1 MVSANICGGNP
12 GAIAFL
18 LAAYETSMFTAEMAF
33 QRMQRSGITG
43 SRLYMLWNDCCNRKT
58 ELALE
63 VMLKMSVDE
72 IVRHI
77 DCGAGRG
84 IPIEEG
90 ELA

>member
-1 MVSANICGGNP
+1 
-12 GAIAFL
+12 
-18 LAAYETSMFTAEMAF
+18 
-33 QRMQRSGITG
+33 
-43 SRLYMLWNDCCNRKT
+43 MLWNDCCNRNT
-58 ELALE
+58 ALALE